1 MDTNKED
8 VFPWHLGVYD
18 AHCHPTDTMSSIDS
32 IPGMKAR
39 ALTVMS
45 TRGQD
50 QELVDHVAARY
61 GLRGRPDEREQR
73 EECFVPCFGWH
84 PWFSHQMYDDTES
97 SIENTQSEE
106 FKLSHYQSVLT
117 PKPDDTAFLSSL
129 PQPRSLSTFLQETKA
144 YLEKYPLALVG
155 EIGLD
160 KSFRL
165 PGDWPSE
172 TKDARDNSLTP
183 GGREGRRL
191 TPYRVQ
197 MSHQKAVLK
206 AQLKLAGEMKRA
218 VSVHGVQAH
227 GLVFDTLQE
236 TWKGYEKAVMSK
248 KEKRKLEKMPLP
260 DDEEVSEEPPKQESP
275 KPFPPRICLH
285 SYSGPPD
292 PLKQYFHPSI
302 PAEIYFSFSSAINMF
317 TAASTKAVEVIKAVP
332 DNRVL
337 VESDLHV
344 AGEEMDSR
352 LEEMS
357 RKICEVKGWSLEE
370 GVGKLAENWLRFV
383 FA

>member
-1 MDTNKED
+1 MDSKSED

-32 IPGMKAR
+32 IPSMKAR

-50 QELVDHVAARY
+50 QELVDQVAEGY
-61 GLRGRPDEREQR
+61 GLKGRPDESERR

-84 PWFSHQMYDDTES
+84 PWFSHQMYDDTKE
-97 SIENTQSEE
+97 SIENTKSEE
-106 FKLSHYQSVLT
+106 FKFSHYKSVLT
-117 PKPDDTAFLSSL
+117 PNPDDTSFLSSL
-129 PQPRSLSTFLQETKA
+129 PQPRSLSTFLQETKR
-144 YLEKYPLALVG
+144 YLEKHPLALVG

-165 PGDWPSE
+165 PGEWPSE
-172 TKDARDNSLTP
+172 TKGSRDDSLTP

-197 MSHQKAVLK
+197 MSHQKAILK
-206 AQLKLAGEMKRA
+206 AQLNLAGEMKRA
-218 VSVHGVQAH
+218 VSIHGVQAH

-236 TWKGYEKAVMSK
+236 TWKGYEKEVMSK
-248 KEKRKLEKMPLP
+248 KEKRKLEKIPLP
-260 DDEEVSEEPPKQESP
+260 EDEVSEKPSKEELP

-302 PAEIYFSFSSAINMF
+302 PADIFFSFSAAINMS
-317 TAASTKAVEVIKAVP
+317 TAASAKAIEVIKAVP

-337 VESDLHV
+337 VESDLHI
-344 AGEEMDSR
+344 AGDEMDAK
-352 LEEMS
+352 LEEMC
-357 RKICEVKGWSLEE
+357 RKICEIKGWSLEE
-370 GVGKLAENWLRFV
+370 GVKKLAENWYRFV
-383 FA
+383 FS